1 MSLPQFIQ
9 NNFCSN
15 DLLKGVIA
23 FVRFRLDLCA
33 TFSLKQQ
40 KQQQQQ
46 QKAHGPHSSPE

>member
-40 KQQQQQ
+40 QQQ